1 MPFVPEHLAWPFF
14 EPRHREL
21 ATDFAAWAA
30 RHLGDANN
38 EDGPAAA
45 RDMFKSLAADGW
57 LDAGLS
63 SESAD
68 RDGRALD
75 LRAACLL
82 REILA
87 FESVAA
93 DVAFSEPWLGIL
105 PIHLFGS
112 TKLRNAYVPA
122 YRAGAL
128 VPAFALSEPDT
139 GSDASAIA
147 TTARRDGA
155 HFVLNGTKTWTS
167 NAGTADVYVVFARTA
182 EPNRLSAFTVNA
194 GTPGLF
200 FEQPFA
206 VMSPHAVATW
216 HLQDCRVPA
225 DCLIGELDEGLPIA
239 MASLE
244 AFRPT
249 VGAAALG
256 MSRRAMDEAV
266 ARSLQRTAFKKPIAE
281 HQLVQA
287 KIASMSVQVDAS
299 ALLVYRA
306 AWQADTSQGRIAR
319 EAAIAKLYSSEAAFN
334 VIDQAVQLF
343 GGLGVRHGTVV
354 ERLYRHARPFR
365 IFDGTSEIQQLIIAR
380 EVLRR

>member
-30 RHLGDANN
+30 RHLGDADN
-38 EDGPAAA
+38 EDGSAA
-45 RDMFKSLAADGW
+45 RDMFKSLAAGGW
-57 LDAGLS
+57 LDASLPA
-63 SESAD
+63 ES
-68 RDGRALD
+68 DGRAPD
-75 LRAACLL
+75 LRAACLM

-105 PIHLFGS
+105 PIHLYGS
-112 TKLRNAYVPA
+112 TTLRKAYVPA

-139 GSDASAIA
+139 GSDVSAIT
-147 TTARRDGA
+147 TTAQRDGA

-167 NAGTADVYVVFARTA
+167 NAGTADVYVVFARTG
-182 EPNRLSAFTVNA
+182 EPNRLSAFAVDT
-194 GTPGLF
+194 GTAGLF

-216 HLQDCRVPA
+216 HLRDCRISA

-256 MSRRAMDEAV
+256 MSRRAMSEAV

-306 AWQADTSQGRIAR
+306 AWQADTSDSRIAR
-319 EAAIAKLYSSEAAFN
+319 EAATAKLYSTEAAFN

-354 ERLYRHARPFR
+354 ERLYRHARPCR